1 MELKAEEILN
11 DKEIRV
17 SVTLGGILTPKKGV
31 NLPDS
36 ALTMPSL
43 TEKDLADLDFIIA
56 NELDWVALS
65 FVRKANDIAASSA
78 GHAENGSL
86 IAR

>member
-11 DKEIRV
+11 DTEIRV
-17 SVTLGGILTPKKGV
+17 SVTLGGVLTPKKGV

-43 TEKDLADLDFIIA
+43 TEKDIEDLAFI
-56 NELDWVALS
+56 
-65 FVRKANDIAASSA
+65 
-78 GHAENGSL
+78 H
-86 IAR
+86 